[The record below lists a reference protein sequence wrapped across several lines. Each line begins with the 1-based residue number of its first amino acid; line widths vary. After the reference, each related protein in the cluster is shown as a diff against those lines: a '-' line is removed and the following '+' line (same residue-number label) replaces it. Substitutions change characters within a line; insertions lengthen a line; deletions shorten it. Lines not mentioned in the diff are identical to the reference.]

1 LLRRITAP
9 RLKPAA
15 MQDDPR
21 TGGSA
26 REEPAARMSAH
37 PDISI
42 CIASYRR
49 PTGLARLLESLHRQK
64 VPPELS
70 YEILVVDN
78 DPAAPPEPL
87 PGVRVLHEPRRNI
100 AHARNRAVEAAR
112 GTWIAFIDDDE
123 EACEGW
129 LAAYWRLAERREAD
143 GFFGPVLPRL
153 APRPGAWLAAEAFY
167 ARARHPSGT
176 PIGRSE
182 VRTSNAF
189 LRRSL
194 FRDRRFDPAYG
205 RSGGSD
211 TELFT
216 RMLDAGARLLF
227 CDDARVV
234 ETVPAER
241 QRLVWLTRRAFRGGA
256 VSTRIERARRPHRA
270 RQALARATCAF
281 ALFGALLPISVLGGR
296 VAATRVWL
304 RLCVQAGHLW
314 SAVGGGFEEYA

>member
-1 LLRRITAP
+1 
-9 RLKPAA
+9 
-15 MQDDPR
+15 
-21 TGGSA
+21 
-26 REEPAARMSAH
+26 MSAY

-49 PTGLARLLESLHRQK
+49 PEGLARLIESLHRQK
-64 VPPELS
+64 VPPELRF
-70 YEILVVDN
+70 EILVVDN
-78 DPAAPPEPL
+78 DPDDEPEPI

-100 AHARNRAVEAAR
+100 AHARNRAVEEAR

-129 LAAYWRLAERREAD
+129 LAAYWELAERREVD
-143 GFFGPVLPRL
+143 GLFGPVIPRL
-153 APRPGAWLAAEAFY
+153 AARPGAWLGAETFFS
-167 ARARHPSGT
+167 RARHPSGN
-176 PIGRSE
+176 PVGSSE
-182 VRTSNAF
+182 VRTSNAL
-189 LRRSL
+189 LRRAL
-194 FRDRRFDPAYG
+194 FRERSFDPAYG

-216 RMLDAGARLLF
+216 RMLDGGARFLF

-256 VSTRIERARRPHRA
+256 VSTRIQQGRRPDPMRHA
-270 RQALARATCAF
+270 VARAACAF
-281 ALFGALLPISVLGGR
+281 VLFGALLPISALAGR
-296 VAATRVWL
+296 VAATRIWL

-314 SAVGGGFEEYA
+314 SALGRGFEEYA